1 MNFPKSTDTA
11 LPDTDERRATTLVS
25 DILPLPTPRFRGRVG
40 STYADSEADVI
51 SLRTPPAGAPNVLL
65 VLLDDVGFGQAGTF
79 GGPANTPTLQR
90 LADEGLRYNRFHT
103 TALCSPTRAALLSGR
118 NHHSVHTG
126 VITEMATG
134 FPGYDGSWPREAACI
149 AEILKANQ
157 YSTAAFGKWHNTPD
171 HELGAPGP
179 FDRWPVGKGFDYF
192 FGFQGGESS
201 QWHTPLY
208 ENTAPVE
215 PPHDDPKWHFSEAIA
230 DKAIGWI
237 SQQKAAAPDMPF
249 FIYFAPGAC
258 HAPHHVAKKWADK
271 YQGKFDHGWDRQREL
286 TLENQKRLG
295 VVPENTK
302 LTPRPDS
309 IPSWESCSPDEKRL
323 YARMQEVFAGFF
335 EHVDA
340 QIGRVVD
347 AIDQAGLRDDT
358 LVIYIVGDNGPSAE
372 GSLTGT
378 LNNMKTQ
385 LGLPDDVTRML
396 EHIDEI
402 GSGQFENHYPVGW
415 CWAGSSPFQWMKQV
429 ASHFGGTRN
438 GLVMSWPGHIED
450 RGGLRSQ
457 FHHVIDIAPT
467 ILDVAGVPEPREVN
481 GVPQRPIEGVSMA
494 YTFAEASAPG
504 QRVTQYF
511 EMLGNRA
518 LYHDGWVAGCL
529 HGRLPWL
536 TAGGASFDDD
546 TWELYNV
553 DEDFSQAD
561 DLAET
566 EPHKLRDLQD
576 RFMAEAAKYN
586 VLPLDDRFA
595 QRADPSL
602 RPSHIRGKT
611 HFEYL
616 PGAIRIG
623 ERSSPN
629 TKNVH
634 HTLAADVLIPDSGA
648 EGVLVCCGG
657 ISAGYTLFLHDGKLH
672 WEHNYY
678 NEIHYRVTSTE
689 TIPPGRHVL
698 SAEVIVDQEN
708 KFGTGGQVT
717 LRLGKQTIGQGRFDK
732 QVAGYFTANE
742 TFDIGCDTCSP
753 VSDLYESP
761 FAFTGQINKVM
772 VDISEATFDQL
783 AEQHEMH
790 VRFALATQ

>member
-1 MNFPKSTDTA
+1 MSESVEGTPVTPEAHRGDVPLLSDV
-11 LPDTDERRATTLVS
+11 LPM
-25 DILPLPTPRFRGRVG
+25 PTPRFAGRIG
-40 STYADSEADVI
+40 NTYADSEADTI
-51 SLRTPPAGAPNVLL
+51 SVPSPPAGAPNVVV

-79 GGPANTPTLQR
+79 GGPADTPTLQR
-90 LADEGLRYNRFHT
+90 LAEDGLRYNRFHT

-149 AEILKANQ
+149 AEVLKGNQ

-201 QWHTPLY
+201 QWYPPLY

-215 PPHDDPKWHFSEAIA
+215 PPHDDPAWHFSEAIA

-237 SQQKAAAPDMPF
+237 SQQNAAAPDKPF
-249 FIYFAPGAC
+249 FLYFAPGAC
-258 HAPHHVAKKWADK
+258 HSPHHVAKEWADK
-271 YQGKFDHGWDRQREL
+271 YRGKFDHGWDRQREI
-286 TLENQKRLG
+286 TFENQKKLG
-295 VVPENTK
+295 VVPQDTK

-309 IPSWESCSPDEKRL
+309 IPAWDSCSPDEKRL
-323 YARMQEVFAGFF
+323 FAAMQEVFAGFL

-340 QIGRVVD
+340 QVGRVVD
-347 AIDQAGLRDDT
+347 AIEQMGLRDDT
-358 LVIYIVGDNGPSAE
+358 LIMYIVGDNGPSAE
-372 GSLTGT
+372 GSVTGT

-385 LGLPDDVTRML
+385 LGLSDDVSRML

-402 GSGQFENHYPVGW
+402 GSAQFENHYPVGW

-438 GLVMSWPGHIED
+438 GLVMSWPGHITD
-450 RGGLRSQ
+450 QGGLRSQ

-467 ILDVAGVPEPREVN
+467 ILEVAGIPEPREVN
-481 GVPQRPIEGVSMA
+481 GVPQKPIEGISMA
-494 YTFAEASAPG
+494 YTFGDEAVPG
-504 QRVTQYF
+504 RRITQYF

-546 TWELYNV
+546 TWELYNI
-553 DEDFSQAD
+553 DQDFSQAD
-561 DLAET
+561 DLADA
-566 EPHKLRDLQD
+566 EPKKLRDLQD
-576 RFMAEAAKYN
+576 RFMAEAAK
-586 VLPLDDRFA
+586 
-595 QRADPSL
+595 S
-602 RPSHIRGKT
+602 
-611 HFEYL
+611 
-616 PGAIRIG
+616 
-623 ERSSPN
+623 
-629 TKNVH
+629 
-634 HTLAADVLIPDSGA
+634 DVLIPSDGA

-657 ISAGYTLFLHDGKLH
+657 ISGGYTLFVKDGNLH

-689 TIPPGRHVL
+689 PIPPGHHVL
-698 SAEVIVDQEN
+698 SAEVTVDEEN
-708 KFGTGGQVT
+708 KFGTGGNVT
-717 LRLGKQTIGQGRFDK
+717 LRIGTTTIGEGRFDQ
-732 QVAGYFTANE
+732 QVAGYFTPNE
-742 TFDIGCDTCSP
+742 TFDVGCDTCSP

-761 FAFTGQINKVM
+761 FPFTGQIVKVI

-783 AEQHEMH
+783 ARQHETHARWAM
-790 VRFALATQ
+790 ATQ